1 MRALDRVLVSGYYV
15 VPLFY
20 LPDQWVAR
28 WNTIEH
34 PEHDIAHRLRRA
46 DLVAEAGKLAA
57 PSDGPGSTSPEGQP
71 PIAAREPGRPRSGA
85 RCFAISATHPIL
97 VGMSSDPVTVDV
109 ISDVVCPWC
118 YLGKRRLA
126 RAIGLLPEIQVIVH
140 WRPFRL
146 DPTIPPEGV
155 AREDYLTA
163 KFGSV
168 EALTE
173 SHRQL
178 TERGREEGID
188 YHFDRITRS
197 PNTVDAHRLVRWA
210 AADGVQDDMV
220 ERLFAAYFSEGL
232 DIGDPEVLAELSADI
247 GFEPETV
254 AGGWPA
260 TRTAT

>member
-1 MRALDRVLVSGYYV
+1 MS
-15 VPLFY
+15 
-20 LPDQWVAR
+20 
-28 WNTIEH
+28 
-34 PEHDIAHRLRRA
+34 
-46 DLVAEAGKLAA
+46 AE
-57 PSDGPGSTSPEGQP
+57 
-71 PIAAREPGRPRSGA
+71 
-85 RCFAISATHPIL
+85 
-97 VGMSSDPVTVDV
+97 PVTIDV

-126 RAIGLLPEIQVIVH
+126 RAIGLLPEIQFVVR

-163 KFGSV
+163 KFGSI
-168 EALTE
+168 EALDE

-188 YHFDRITRS
+188 YRFDRITRS

-210 AADGVQDDMV
+210 GAEGVQDDMV

-232 DIGDPEVLAELSADI
+232 DIGDPAVLAALSEDVGFDAADHRSAPCRRRRPRHDRGGDRERLPHRRLGRALLHHRPPPGGDRGASGRRAGAGDRAGRRRARCRAI
-247 GFEPETV
+247 GRRR
-254 AGGWPA
+254 G
-260 TRTAT
+260 